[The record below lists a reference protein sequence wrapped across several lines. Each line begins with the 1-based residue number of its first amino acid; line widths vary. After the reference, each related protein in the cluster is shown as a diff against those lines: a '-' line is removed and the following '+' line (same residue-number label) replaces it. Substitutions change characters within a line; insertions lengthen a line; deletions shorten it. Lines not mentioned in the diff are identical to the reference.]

1 MWSGVVLLG
10 VVACGGDRPPLP
22 GSSDPTGSEAGAA
35 SDTTPAFIEPFISPD
50 DDPTTCD
57 DAAQWQSYVGCDF
70 WPTVVANS
78 VWSIFDYA
86 VVVANAGTAAASVT
100 ITGPLGTNQSQTIA
114 PNALGTFYLPWVPA
128 LKGSDSDQCGTPPP
142 LTASVIAAASAF
154 HLVSSVPVTVYQF
167 NAIEY
172 AGRGGPPG
180 KDWSSCPGDQM
191 CTDTN
196 SSNHGTK
203 LGCFS
208 FTNDSSLLLPSTALT
223 ANYRVTAYP
232 GQTATPSG
240 QPPLPITASY
250 IAITGISPTTNVRIL
265 VAPSGDVL
273 AGAGVKATAGG
284 QELDLTLDA
293 GDVAELTSDLGS
305 QFDLSGSLI
314 TANNPIQVIAGA
326 PCDEVPEGNWAC
338 DHLEQSVFPVETLGT
353 QYFVPM
359 PSGPLGH
366 PVAHVVRIYG
376 NVDGT
381 ALTYAPAMPP
391 GCAATIDAGQVID
404 CGEVDADFEVTGTN
418 EFAVAT
424 FMLGGSVVDPTTF
437 EGDPSQSLMASVEQ
451 YRTKYVFLAPTDYDM
466 NLIDVVAPAGTE
478 MVLDGKTVDWGVQTP
493 IAGGYNVWRLDLVG
507 NSSAHVLEA
516 TTGVGVQVLGY
527 GLYTSYQY
535 PAGLNLK
542 HIAPPPPLK

>member
-1 MWSGVVLLG
+1 MLLG
-10 VVACGGDRPPLP
+10 AVACGADGRPPLL
-22 GSSDPTGSEAGAA
+22 GSSDPGDASEDGA
-35 SDTTPAFIEPFISPD
+35 STTTPAFIEPFISPD

-57 DAAQWQSYVGCDF
+57 QAAQWQSYVGCDF
-70 WPTVVANS
+70 WPTVVANT

-86 VVVANAGTAAASVT
+86 VVVANAGATAASVT
-100 ITGPLGTNQSQTIA
+100 ITGPFGTNQSQTIA

-128 LKGSDSDQCGTPPP
+128 LKGNDSDSCGESPPF
-142 LTASVIAAASAF
+142 TASVIAAASAY
-154 HLVSSVPVTVYQF
+154 HLVSTVPVTVYQF

-172 AGRGGPPG
+172 VGRGGPAG
-180 KDWSSCPGDQM
+180 KDWSSCPGKQM
-191 CTDTN
+191 CTDMGN
-196 SSNHGTK
+196 PKYGTQI
-203 LGCFS
+203 GCFS

-232 GQTATPSG
+232 GQTATAPG
-240 QPPLPITASY
+240 QTPLPITASY
-250 IAITGISPTTNVRIL
+250 IAITGIAPTTNVEVQ
-265 VAPSGDVL
+265 VAPSGDIL
-273 AGAGVKATAGG
+273 AGRGVQATAGG

-293 GDVAELTSDLGS
+293 GDVAELVSDLGS

-314 TANNPIQVIAGA
+314 TADQPIQVIAGA
-326 PCDEVPEGNWAC
+326 PCDEVPEGTPAC

-359 PSGPLGH
+359 PSGPLGY

-381 ALTYAPAMPP
+381 TLTYAPAMPP

-404 CGEVDADFEVTGTN
+404 CGEVDTDFEVTGTN
-418 EFAVAT
+418 AFSVAT
-424 FMLGGSVVDPTTF
+424 FMLGGSIVDPSTG

-451 YRTKYVFLAPTDYDM
+451 YRTKYVFLAPSDYDM
-466 NLIDVVAPAGTE
+466 NLIDVVAPSGTQ
-478 MVLDGKTVDWGVQTP
+478 MVLDGKTVTWGVQTP
-493 IAGGYNVWRLDLVG
+493 IADGYNVWRLDLAG
-507 NSSAHVLEA
+507 ANSSAHVLEA

-542 HIAPPPPLK
+542 RIAPPPPLK